1 MYTRPERLKG
11 LPGRADQLEAV
22 GMRRIGGRSTD
33 ARRAL
38 WPRPLRAGVAATV
51 GVTILLASGV
61 RADEPVDA
69 GTPSAAAPSSTS
81 AEALRR
87 RPMTGRMGS
96 IGDRI
101 ALLTKALDLSAD
113 QQRELRAV
121 LERQAAAVRRVW
133 SDPSLTEGE
142 RPPIT
147 AAITDRTADEIRD
160 LLTPAQRQKY
170 NPPKPPK
177 PPAAAGSEPD
187 VSKWLNALR
196 PKS

>member
-1 MYTRPERLKG
+1 MTG
-11 LPGRADQLEAV
+11 GFARAQEPTDV
-22 GMRRIGGRSTD
+22 GSPSASAQAPVSSQPP
-33 ARRAL
+33 ARRA
-38 WPRPLRAGVAATV
+38 
-51 GVTILLASGV
+51 
-61 RADEPVDA
+61 
-69 GTPSAAAPSSTS
+69 TPS
-81 AEALRR
+81 
-87 RPMTGRMGS
+87 RPGS
-96 IGDRI
+96 ITDRV
-101 ALLTKALDLSAD
+101 ALLTKALDLNAD
-113 QQRELRAV
+113 QQRQLRAV

-160 LLTPAQRQKY
+160 LLTPAQREKY

-187 VSKWLNALR
+187 VSKWLDALR